1 MNDNIT
7 AATEEERLLFAPI
20 RTVGE
25 LLESGAVS
33 PVELTEAALRRI
45 ERLDSR
51 LHAFATVAGEQALAA
66 ARAAADRI
74 AGGRR
79 RGPLDGIVVAVKDC
93 AAVLDLPLEAGSA
106 VLRGN
111 IARQDAATV
120 TALKSAGAI
129 IIGKTTLDEF
139 TLTTVGPARN
149 PLDEELTAGGSSGGS
164 AVAVRAGLC
173 SAALGTDTGGSVR
186 IPAECCGITG
196 LKPTHGLLP
205 TEGIIP
211 LAPSLDHPGVL
222 ARTLADTALVLE
234 ALLPARPAGLDGTV
248 TGGEC
253 RYRIGVP
260 AGLDCAPAAWEAFG
274 AAVEYARGRGAEVST
289 VQLPDLEQLGK
300 AHWTILSSELAGYHL
315 RRFGAAENRYQQ
327 PMRDAITAGSEVSVP
342 DYLAAQE
349 QRGRLREQVNGLLDG
364 VDLLAM
370 PTLTC
375 AVPRRDAPEDPTAA
389 MVALTSLFNH
399 TGHPALSVPPAT
411 AAADRPAG
419 IQLVGRHFTERALL
433 TAASTFAQLL

>member
-1 MNDNIT
+1 MNDNLT
-7 AATEEERLLFAPI
+7 AATEEERLLLAPI
-20 RTVGE
+20 RTVGD

-33 PVELTEAALRRI
+33 PVELTEAALGRI
-45 ERLDSR
+45 ERLDPG
-51 LHAFATVAGEQALAA
+51 LQAFAHVAGEQALDA
-66 ARAAADRI
+66 ARAAAERI

-93 AAVLDLPLEAGSA
+93 AAVRELPLEAGSA

-111 IARQDAATV
+111 IAGQDAATV
-120 TALKSAGAI
+120 TALKAAGAI
-129 IIGKTTLDEF
+129 IVGKTTLDEF

-149 PLDEELTAGGSSGGS
+149 PLDGELTAGGSSGGS

-222 ARTLADTALVLE
+222 ARSVADTALVLE
-234 ALLPARPAGLDGTV
+234 ALLPARPSGLDAAL
-248 TGGEC
+248 TGGEN

-260 AGLDCAPAAWEAFG
+260 AGLDCDPAAWQAFCT
-274 AAVEYARGRGAEVST
+274 AVEHARGRGAEVST
-289 VQLPDLEQLGK
+289 VELPDLEQLGQ
-300 AHWTILSSELAGYHL
+300 AHWTILSSELATYHL
-315 RRFGAAENRYQQ
+315 RRFGTEEDRYQQ
-327 PMRDAITAGSEVSVP
+327 PMRDAIAAGSAVTVA

-349 QRGRLREQVNGLLDG
+349 QRGRLRARVNELLDG

-375 AVPRRDAPEDPTAA
+375 AVPRRDAAADPTAA
-389 MVALTSLFNH
+389 MVRLTSLFNH
-399 TGHPALSVPPAT
+399 TGHPALSVPPSTAT
-411 AAADRPAG
+411 GDRPAG

-433 TAASTFAQLL
+433 AAADTFVQLL